1 MRRKT
6 KVVKLRWSLVGPLST
21 LLRAVT
27 AYYKEQGDKTSA
39 GISLAMLDDGTFYAS
54 VGRYQRGPFH
64 KEIVVATQKSEAHST
79 IESAIESVAKKWHKV
94 VSQPT
99 AKDAID
105 DLGIALDERG
115 LESNR

>member
-1 MRRKT
+1 MKAVK
-6 KVVKLRWSLVGPLST
+6 KVVKSQWSLVGTLST
-21 LLRAVT
+21 FLRAVT

-39 GISLAMLDDGTFYAS
+39 GISLAVLDDGTFYAS

-105 DLGIALDERG
+105 TLGDVLHRG
-115 LESNR
+115 DDGVW